1 MTRNDKDKII
11 DGDEYKISSIYIY
24 ADDSQILMDSASQS
38 YDGNLGT
45 LDSFAHA

>member
-11 DGDEYKISSIYIY
+11 DGDKYKISSIY
-24 ADDSQILMDSASQS
+24 ADDSQILMDGASQS